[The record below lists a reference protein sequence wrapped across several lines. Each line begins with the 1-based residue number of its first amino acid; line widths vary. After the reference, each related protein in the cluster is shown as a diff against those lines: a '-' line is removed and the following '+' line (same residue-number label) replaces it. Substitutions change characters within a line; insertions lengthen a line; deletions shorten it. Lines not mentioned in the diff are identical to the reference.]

1 VQKIF
6 VEGHSDGGVHFKFCE
21 GGDFAA
27 GFDPPGGD
35 DGVSRGRSERCE
47 VVEIDAGERAFA
59 VDVGAEK
66 RSTEGF
72 ESPHHVLNVK
82 CDGFAPAVRADF
94 SSVGIESND
103 DAFAVDSASQR
114 TKQSKIYF
122 AAMEYGASDN
132 DLRCADVGQ
141 FFCARDRANSAAD
154 ANFHFVFAARAFAE
168 RFDDSVV
175 VSFVHGGVEIDDV
188 QPAVTAEFF
197 ELACDIG
204 DSELTAAPVDQLD
217 GLAGLKIDAGD

>member
-1 VQKIF
+1 MQKIF
-6 VEGHSDGGVHFKFCE
+6 VQGHSDGGVHFKFCE

-35 DGVSRGRSERCE
+35 DGVSRGRPERRE

-94 SSVGIESND
+94 SSVGIESDD
-103 DAFAVDSASQR
+103 DAFAVDSAGQR
-114 TKQSKIYF
+114 TKQTKIYF
-122 AAMEYGASDN
+122 AAMEYGASDD

-141 FFCARDRANSAAD
+141 FFCASDRANATAD
-154 ANFHFVFAARAFAE
+154 ANFHSVFAASVFTE
-168 RFDDSVV
+168 RFDESVV
-175 VSFVHGGVEIDDV
+175 VSFVHGGIEIDDV
-188 QPAVTAEFF
+188 QPGVTAEFF

-204 DSELTAAPVDQLD
+204 DGEFASSSVDQLD

>member
-6 VEGHSDGGVHFKFCE
+6 VERHSDGGVHFEFCE
-21 GGDFAA
+21 RGDFAA
-27 GFDPPGGD
+27 GFDAPGGD
-35 DGVSRGRSERCE
+35 DGVSRGRSERRE
-47 VVEIDAGERAFA
+47 VFEIDAGERAFA
-59 VDVGAEK
+59 VDVGAQK

-72 ESPHHVLNVK
+72 KSLHHVWNVK

-94 SSVGIESND
+94 SPVGIESDN
-103 DAFAVDSASQR
+103 DAFAVYSASQR
-114 TKQSKIYF
+114 TKQAKIYF
-122 AAMEYGASDN
+122 TAMEYGASND

-141 FFCARDRANSAAD
+141 FFGARDRANAAAD

-168 RFDDSVV
+168 RFDGSVV

-188 QPAVTAEFF
+188 QPAVTAEFS

-204 DSELTAAPVDQLD
+204 DSELTAAPVDQLY
-217 GLAGLKIDAGD
+217 GLARLKIDAGD

>member
-1 VQKIF
+1 VQKIL

-72 ESPHHVLNVK
+72 ESLHHVSNVK
-82 CDGFAPAVRADF
+82 RDGFAPAVGADL
-94 SSVGIESND
+94 SSVAIESDD
-103 DAFAVDSASQR
+103 DAFAVDSAGQR
-114 TKQSKIYF
+114 TKQTKIYF
-122 AAMEYGASDN
+122 AAMEYGASDD
-132 DLRCADVGQ
+132 DLRCADLRQ
-141 FFCARDRANSAAD
+141 FFCVRDRADATAD
-154 ANFHFVFAARAFAE
+154 ANFHLVFAARAFAE

-188 QPAVTAEFF
+188 QPSVATEFF

-204 DSELTAAPVDQLD
+204 DSEFTAAPVNQLH
-217 GLAGLKIDAGD
+217 GLAGLKIDTRD

>member
-1 VQKIF
+1 MQKIF
-6 VEGHSDGGVHFKFCE
+6 VEGHSDGGVHFKSSEC
-21 GGDFAA
+21 GDFAA
-27 GFDPPGGD
+27 SFDSPGGY

-72 ESPHHVLNVK
+72 ERRHRVLNVE

-94 SSVGIESND
+94 SSVGIQGDD
-103 DAFAVDSASQR
+103 DAFAVDRPDQR
-114 TKQSKIYF
+114 TKQTKIDF
-122 AAMEYGASDN
+122 AATEYGASDD

-141 FFCARDRANSAAD
+141 FFCARDRANAAAH

-188 QPAVTAEFF
+188 QPAVTAEFS
-197 ELACDIG
+197 ELVCDIG

>member
-1 VQKIF
+1 MQKIF
-6 VEGHSDGGVHFKFCE
+6 VEGHSDGGIHFKFCE
-21 GGDFAA
+21 GGDFTS
-27 GFDPPGGD
+27 GFDPPGSD

-72 ESPHHVLNVK
+72 EGLHHVLKVK

-94 SSVGIESND
+94 SSVGIESDD

-114 TKQSKIYF
+114 TQQSKIYF
-122 AAMEYGASDN
+122 AAMEYGASDD
-132 DLRCADVGQ
+132 DLRCADAGQ
-141 FFCARDRANSAAD
+141 FFCARDRANAAAD

-175 VSFVHGGVEIDDV
+175 VSFIHGGVEIDDV
-188 QPAVTAEFF
+188 QPAVAAEFS

-204 DSELTAAPVDQLD
+204 DSELTAAPVD
-217 GLAGLKIDAGD
+217 

>member
-6 VEGHSDGGVHFKFCE
+6 VEGHSDSGVHFKFCE
-21 GGDFAA
+21 GGDFAV

-66 RSTEGF
+66 SSAEGF
-72 ESPHHVLNVK
+72 ESRHHVLNMQ

-94 SSVGIESND
+94 SSVGIESDD
-103 DAFAVDSASQR
+103 DAFAVDSAGQR
-114 TKQSKIYF
+114 TKQTKIYF
-122 AAMEYGASDN
+122 AAMKYGTSDD

-141 FFCARDRANSAAD
+141 FFCARDRANATAD

-168 RFDDSVV
+168 RFDDGVV

>member
-1 VQKIF
+1 
-6 VEGHSDGGVHFKFCE
+6 
-21 GGDFAA
+21 
-27 GFDPPGGD
+27 
-35 DGVSRGRSERCE
+35 
-47 VVEIDAGERAFA
+47 
-59 VDVGAEK
+59 
-66 RSTEGF
+66 
-72 ESPHHVLNVK
+72 LNVK

-94 SSVGIESND
+94 SSVGIESDD
-103 DAFAVDSASQR
+103 DAFAVDSAGQR
-114 TKQSKIYF
+114 TKQTKIYF
-122 AAMEYGASDN
+122 AAMEYGASDD

-141 FFCARDRANSAAD
+141 FFCACDRANATAD
-154 ANFHFVFAARAFAE
+154 ANSHFVLAARAFAE